1 MAVKQERV
9 GTKDR
14 SKLMARDSRKVL
26 YSAIGF
32 QKGEAGSV
40 SSVCYK
46 LYSSTVSLCRLD
58 DSVSF
63 IAEMELFFSFPCPD

>member
-1 MAVKQERV
+1 MAVKQEHV

-26 YSAIGF
+26 YSTIGF

-46 LYSSTVSLCRLD
+46 FYNMSVSKLTHCRLD
-58 DSVSF
+58 KGKKPINF
-63 IAEMELFFSFPCPD
+63 